1 MSLQYE
7 PCKFWDSPP
16 RPLERRGYRLARVD
30 LQHEMSWRT
39 DASSFA
45 FLSII
50 GAAPLFLIP
59 RLRPLLHFNVSGARF
74 QEPHTT
80 FKFHRHVGDRLGA
93 RRADALSG
101 GRRAHSPQ
109 SDVAPVAG
117 GWKSA
122 PLMMSQSDDERVRY
136 NSGAA

>member
-1 MSLQYE
+1 MRLQYE

-30 LQHEMSWRT
+30 LQYEMSWRT

-45 FLSII
+45 FSSLI
-50 GAAPLFLIP
+50 GAALLFLIP
-59 RLRPLLHFNVSGARF
+59 RLQPFLPFNVRGARF
-74 QEPHTT
+74 QEPHTA
-80 FKFHRHVGDRLGA
+80 FKFHRHVGDHLGA

-109 SDVAPVAG
+109 SDVAPGAG
-117 GWKSA
+117 RRRIA
-122 PLMMSQSDDERVRY
+122 PLMMNESDDERVR
-136 NSGAA
+136 